1 MKRPRAVI
9 AFVVMLVLAIVLW
22 DRLADFGGEI
32 YGLFA

>member
-1 MKRPRAVI
+1 MNPRRAVV

-32 YGLFA
+32 YKLFA